1 MKSTYRKSK
10 QMSVELTI
18 LMPCLNEA
26 ETIETCIRK
35 AHRGVQRAGINEYE
49 ILIADNGSSDGSQ
62 KIALRAGAHVID
74 VPVKGYG
81 AALLGGI
88 KEASGKFIIMGDSD
102 DSYDFSNID
111 VFIKKL
117 RSGYDLVMGSRLKG
131 KIKKGAMPFLH
142 RYLGNPILT
151 YLGNLFFNC
160 GFSDFH
166 CGLRGFSREA
176 LLSLDLRTTGM
187 EFASEMVIKATLKNL
202 KRTEVPVSLYPDGRS
217 RKPHLNTWQ
226 DGWRHLRFM
235 LLYSPRWLFFYFGLG
250 LACVGTVI
258 CLALLKG
265 PVKIYSVEFDFHT
278 LLAGVTMV
286 ITGSFLISMAVFV
299 RLYASK
305 VGLLPQ
311 NDWLE
316 NTTKK
321 LSLELGLVIG
331 SIVTIVGV
339 LFYVYAL
346 VLWEKTNFG
355 PLNYPYVI
363 RITLLGTTFI
373 VLGIQTFFTSFIIS
387 LLGID
392 TKSQ

>member
-131 KIKKGAMPFLH
+131 KIKKGA
-142 RYLGNPILT
+142 I
-151 YLGNLFFNC
+151 
-160 GFSDFH
+160 
-166 CGLRGFSREA
+166 
-176 LLSLDLRTTGM
+176 SLDLRTTGM